1 MSLIVTHP
9 FTLVVT
15 VAKIFGLLSAK
26 TPSKTNWRLFLYSL
40 VLVVLYVAILVL
52 RFLGNQEKTEQSLSK
67 VVTYLHVLCYV
78 AVFSAN
84 ICSNWFNSKSF
95 IRGLIRLEFFDYQIK
110 PAVEIDYN
118 NMKKRFYASF
128 GVFWVIFFVVATVDF
143 VGEIVLA
150 KLDLITWIS
159 FYFPFFYN
167 SFGLFIIYSTLFLV
181 SERFSCLEAI
191 LIKILREESLLD
203 LKQFTLL
210 FLELNEICNSMVANF
225 SLQIATTFL
234 MVFVIVTTNL
244 YLMLKMHLNTIQFV
258 LNVNFFLV
266 HFGQIVLIIF
276 VFYSVNKKIREI
288 VSLSPRI
295 FSVNGKTKTSLK
307 EVSFVLEIGE
317 NQLIF

>member
-167 SFGLFIIYSTLFLV
+167 SFGLFIIYSTLFL
-181 SERFSCLEAI
+181 
-191 LIKILREESLLD
+191 
-203 LKQFTLL
+203 
-210 FLELNEICNSMVANF
+210 
-225 SLQIATTFL
+225 
-234 MVFVIVTTNL
+234 
-244 YLMLKMHLNTIQFV
+244 
-258 LNVNFFLV
+258 
-266 HFGQIVLIIF
+266 
-276 VFYSVNKKIREI
+276 KIREI

-307 EVSFVLEIGE
+307 EQIECYFLMKENRAHLSVLGMFHLDPSVLLSMGASIVSY
-317 NQLIF
+317 LIILIQFTDNMPNLSKPRHDGGTGSMRSSVNR